1 MVMNVYA
8 KFSYG
13 PLRIKKAFDIFRK
26 LVTRRTT
33 GVAIWDPSRVQKVSN
48 GSKCVC
54 GKRRRLNDVG
64 GRSGMRVRL
73 NIDDCSR
80 VEETTY
86 LSLSSKKLFFLPYLD
101 KSFQKSDRSNV
112 QSLRTSTPHHCYYRI

>member
-1 MVMNVYA
+1 MVTNVYA
-8 KFSYG
+8 KFPYC
-13 PLRIKKAFDIFRK
+13 PLRIKESLRHFSKR
-26 LVTRRTT
+26 VTTT